1 MKRLALASLVTAG
14 FAVFGG
20 AELGAAPEADA
31 IGEPVEVGDGEN
43 PRQATVQ
50 APGDRDTVKSVT
62 LAFVGDVMLGR
73 AVNETIPGRPPETF
87 WGDVL
92 PVLRAADAVFANL
105 ECTITEHE
113 RRWSRTRKMF
123 HFRADPAAVD
133 VLAAGN
139 VRFVSLANNHVLDFE
154 EQGLRDTLRHLDAA
168 GIAHAGAGRDLE
180 EAARPA
186 MVDVA
191 GFKVG
196 VISLTDNEPLFAA
209 KPGRPGTYYTKI
221 RADPETL
228 GPIAERAARL
238 RAEGANLVVLSAHW
252 GPNMVAHP
260 RPRFQSFARAVLE
273 AGVDLFHGHSAHVF
287 QGVELRN
294 EGLILYDTG
303 DFLDDYIV
311 DPELRN
317 DWSFVFLVEA
327 DETGLRRLRLIP
339 VKLGFARV
347 DLAAGAEFEA
357 IVELMRERSAGFGTP
372 FAASDEGLELTIRR

>member
-1 MKRLALASLVTAG
+1 
-14 FAVFGG
+14 
-20 AELGAAPEADA
+20 
-31 IGEPVEVGDGEN
+31 
-43 PRQATVQ
+43 
-50 APGDRDTVKSVT
+50 VKSVT

-73 AVNETIPGRPPETF
+73 AVNETIPARPPEAF

-105 ECTITEHE
+105 ECTITEHQ
-113 RRWSRTRKMF
+113 RRWSLRRKMF
-123 HFRADPAAVD
+123 HFRADPAAAD
-133 VLAAGN
+133 VLAAAN

-180 EAARPA
+180 EATRPA
-186 MVDVA
+186 MVDVG

-209 KPGRPGTYYTKI
+209 KPGRPGTYYTEI

-228 GPIAERAARL
+228 DPIAERAAHL
-238 RAEGANLVVLSAHW
+238 RAEGADLVVVSAHW
-252 GPNMVAHP
+252 GPNMVANP

-287 QGVELRN
+287 QGVELKN

-317 DWSFVFLVEA
+317 DWSFVFLVET
-327 DETGLRRLRLIP
+327 DGRGLRRLRLVP

-347 DLAAGAEFEA
+347 DLAVGAESEA

-372 FAASDEGLELTIRR
+372 LAATDEGLELTIRP